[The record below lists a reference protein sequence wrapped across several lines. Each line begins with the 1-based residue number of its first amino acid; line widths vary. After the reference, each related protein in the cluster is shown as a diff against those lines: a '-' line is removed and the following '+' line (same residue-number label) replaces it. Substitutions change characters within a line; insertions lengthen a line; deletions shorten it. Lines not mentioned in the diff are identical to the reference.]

1 MAHLVID
8 QNTVTDE
15 ENKVWGFPFNATTP
29 KSYDENIPKEST
41 IETLDQSLPQLIEK
55 QERES
60 TLKIPQEE
68 PTIQLTHTP
77 NFVEYA
83 STRLLPSPRA
93 LSDIECQ
100 KKEIIVKA
108 PSAHSTSQLQSTSN
122 FYGETSRKT
131 EEKLASQL
139 EVVDFEIIDQLSHET
154 FSYFRVYSAALDS
167 DLTTSRD

>member
-68 PTIQLTHTP
+68 SMIQLTYIS
-77 NFVEYA
+77 NFVEHV
-83 STRLLPSPRA
+83 STRLLPSSRA
-93 LSDIECQ
+93 LLDIEYQ
-100 KKEIIVKA
+100 KKEIIVKTL
-108 PSAHSTSQLQSTSN
+108 SAHFTS
-122 FYGETSRKT
+122 
-131 EEKLASQL
+131 
-139 EVVDFEIIDQLSHET
+139 
-154 FSYFRVYSAALDS
+154 
-167 DLTTSRD
+167 